1 MKQYA
6 FVPILFL
13 IIFTACQPDLNP
25 TPTTKTEEPAMS
37 DVVTIP
43 PRETA
48 TTNSTAIAEVAE
60 ATATST
66 KIGQAQPTHTA
77 TSSSTPSPTLE
88 SDTSNINPTVTS
100 TQTAT
105 PTRTPTPEAI
115 LPSGATEQFAEVAG
129 IGTTLPVN
137 QQPITV
143 DSLEQL
149 KEVGRWGKGWVYDA
163 AYTPDGTQMFVLT
176 ELGVY
181 LYDTATAT
189 QLAFYPDNQP
199 FNQLV
204 LSPDGNTLV
213 LSTNAYPYYIEI
225 RDAQSLTFL
234 HAFFP
239 FTEATIP
246 FSDILFDQTGQYLFI
261 RTGSYIR
268 NRNYVDAHVVAWNLN
283 AKEPVATL
291 PAIRGFDFAP
301 QANLAVTNDDEG
313 QLHLWQWENQTFTE
327 INNISIPEDFYGG
340 GLVAISPNGRYVALS
355 QDIPGPHITVWQVDN
370 GERLYTVNSSH
381 YQGNSQS
388 HESKAVLAKPAKV
401 SGPGRDFPY
410 QLLFS
415 PDSQYLAATNGY
427 YDLTIWQAKDG
438 IKIQELSQVG
448 AQMLFHP
455 QNNVVAAWR
464 HAISQWHIDDGS
476 FINIQNQQIGPIT
489 DLELIPGQ
497 NQIAIA
503 SSDGFIY
510 LRALHNGDL
519 FTSLKAGISNET
531 SMSSPSVRDIDIT
544 ADGQML
550 VSASNGAYRVWNL
563 TNGDMLL
570 LSPAPRSDI
579 GADRIIISY
588 DGKYIYGAEF
598 DTSVKL
604 WIDQEKDPI
613 YPNIFSP
620 YVIAFSPINYMFA
633 TTTPFDSRPIL
644 MWPDS
649 EEEVFLEPFGEDD
662 RLEDLVFSANG
673 RYLAGTS
680 DHDALL
686 IWEILDEQPQLLFRG
701 GTNSISTYGS
711 TAAFSL
717 DNQIVAQSAQQFIR
731 FWDMNS
737 GELLFNLDTGVR
749 VTAMTFNSAGN
760 YLITGHSDGTVRIW
774 TIQ

>member
-25 TPTTKTEEPAMS
+25 TPITKTGEPAMS

-48 TTNSTAIAEVAE
+48 TTSPTAITELAE
-60 ATATST
+60 AMTTST
-66 KIGQAQPTHTA
+66 KITQAQSTHTA
-77 TSSSTPSPTLE
+77 ASPSTPTPTLE
-88 SDTSNINPTVTS
+88 SDTSNINPTVIS
-100 TQTAT
+100 TQIAT

-115 LPSGATEQFAEVAG
+115 LPSGETEQFAEIAG
-129 IGTTLPVN
+129 IGTTLPVS
-137 QQPITV
+137 QPPITA
-143 DSLEQL
+143 DFLNHL
-149 KEVGRWGKGWVYDA
+149 TEVGRWGKGWVYDA
-163 AYTPDGTQMFVLT
+163 TYTPDGTKMFVLT

-189 QLAFYPDNQP
+189 QLAFYPDSQP

-213 LSTNAYPYYIEI
+213 LSTNTYPYYIEI

-234 HAFFP
+234 DAFFP

-268 NRNYVDAHVVAWNLN
+268 NRHYVDAQVGVWNLN
-283 AKEPVATL
+283 TKESVATL
-291 PAIRGFDFAP
+291 PATAGFDFAP
-301 QANLAVTNDDEG
+301 QANLAVTNDGEG
-313 QLHLWQWENQTFTE
+313 QLHLWQWQNQTFTE
-327 INNISIPEDFYGG
+327 INSLTIPENFYGG
-340 GLVAISPNGRYVALS
+340 SLVAISPNGRYIALS
-355 QDIPGPHITVWQVDN
+355 QDIPGSQIAVWQTNN
-370 GERLYTVNSSH
+370 GEQLYIVNSSRRR
-381 YQGNSQS
+381 QNTQL
-388 HESKAVLAKPAKV
+388 HEDKVVLAKPV
-401 SGPGRDFPY
+401 EISGPGRDFPH

-415 PDSQYLAATNGY
+415 PDSQYLATTDGY
-427 YDLTIWQAKDG
+427 YDLTVWQATDG
-438 IKIQELSQVG
+438 AKIQELSQVG
-448 AQMLFHP
+448 DQMLFHP
-455 QNNVVAAWR
+455 QDNIVAAWR
-464 HAISQWHIDDGS
+464 YAISQWRFDDGA
-476 FINIQNQQIGPIT
+476 FVNIQNQQIGPIT
-489 DLELIPGQ
+489 DLELIPDQ
-497 NQIAIA
+497 NQVAIA

-519 FTSLKAGISNET
+519 FTSLKAGINNET
-531 SMSSPSVRDIDIT
+531 SLSSPSVRDIDVT

-563 TNGDMLL
+563 TNGDMNL

-588 DGKYIYGAEF
+588 DGKFILGAEF
-598 DTSVKL
+598 DTNVKL
-604 WIDQEKDPI
+604 WVDQEKDPL

-620 YVIAFSPINYMFA
+620 SAITFSPVDYSIA
-633 TTTPFDSRPIL
+633 TTDWSDSSPIL
-644 MWPDS
+644 KWLDS
-649 EEEVFLEPFGEDD
+649 EEEISLEFVGEGIW
-662 RLEDLVFSANG
+662 LEDFKFSANG

-680 DHDALL
+680 DHDVLL
-686 IWEILDEQPQLLFRG
+686 VWEILENQPQFLFRG
-701 GTNSISTYGS
+701 ETNSLYTYGS
-711 TAAFSL
+711 TAAFSP
-717 DNQIVAQSAQQFIR
+717 DNQIVAQSANQFVR

-737 GELLFNLDTGVR
+737 GELLFNLDTSVR
-749 VTAMTFNSAGN
+749 VTAMTFNSVGN
-760 YLITGHSDGTVRIW
+760 YLITGHSDGTIRIW